1 MESTFILL
9 SIGNAVFVGAGLVT
23 DAVRFRFATV
33 IGSSILAIWG
43 LVRADWGVV
52 GWNLAFVL
60 VNSVQT
66 VRIMRDRAIKLDD
79 DDERIRQAYFPS
91 LSPRDF
97 LTLWTAG
104 RAESIDADVALC
116 VEGQQQEDILLVL
129 EGASRVTNESGL
141 DIELA
146 SPTFVGEISF
156 LTGEEASANV
166 ITTEPSRVRRWNQ
179 EDLHNLATLN
189 PTCAQAW
196 QLALG
201 VDVAAKLRSS

>member
-33 IGSSILAIWG
+33 IGSSILALWG

-52 GWNLAFVL
+52 GWNIAFVL

-66 VRIMRDRAIKLDD
+66 VRIIRDRAIKLDD
-79 DDERIRQAYFPS
+79 DDEALRQTYFPS

-104 RAESIDADVALC
+104 RAETIDPDVALC
-116 VEGQQQEDILLVL
+116 VEGHQQEDILLLL
-129 EGASRVTNESGL
+129 EGSSRVTNESGL
-141 DIELA
+141 DIVLA
-146 SPTFVGEISF
+146 SPTFVGEIS
-156 LTGEEASANV
+156 
-166 ITTEPSRVRRWNQ
+166 
-179 EDLHNLATLN
+179 
-189 PTCAQAW
+189 
-196 QLALG
+196 
-201 VDVAAKLRSS
+201 